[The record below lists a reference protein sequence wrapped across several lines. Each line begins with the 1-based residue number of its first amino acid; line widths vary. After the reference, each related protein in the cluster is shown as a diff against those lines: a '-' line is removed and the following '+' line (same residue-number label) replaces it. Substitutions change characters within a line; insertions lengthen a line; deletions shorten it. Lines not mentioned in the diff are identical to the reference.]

1 MFLRVSI
8 SSIIDLLFF
17 FFPPR
22 AVQLESQHSAAVAS
36 NLGTPVSRSFF
47 LFPFGHAGET
57 HREDMKTLNSLHQL
71 KHGVLTKRNT

>member
-17 FFPPR
+17 FFPLLH

-47 LFPFGHAGET
+47 ISIRSCRRDAQRRHEDVELPPTTET
-57 HREDMKTLNSLHQL
+57 WCFN
-71 KHGVLTKRNT
+71 